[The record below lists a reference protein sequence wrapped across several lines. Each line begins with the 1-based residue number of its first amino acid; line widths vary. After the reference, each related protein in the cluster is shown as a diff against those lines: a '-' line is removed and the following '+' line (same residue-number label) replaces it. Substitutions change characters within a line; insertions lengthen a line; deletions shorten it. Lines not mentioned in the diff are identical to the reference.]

1 VSGALLK
8 KAASLRAWREAN
20 PVKVAAY
27 NERRREEYRSAT
39 AADRDKTCLRC
50 SARFTAPHANALYC
64 PPCKKAV
71 LNARD
76 AAKKRRKRSR
86 QRELL
91 PEGATPPSKRSAAL
105 TPSARFSREKRE
117 TESTGWKMDNP
128 SVA

>member
-1 VSGALLK
+1 VNGALSK

-20 PVKVAAY
+20 PEKVAAY
-27 NERRREEYRSAT
+27 NERRRQEYRSAT

-50 SARFTAPHANALYC
+50 GAGFTAAHANALCC

-76 AAKKRRKRSR
+76 ATKKRRKRSR

-91 PEGATPPSKRSAAL
+91 PAGATPPSKRSAAL
-105 TPSARFSREKRE
+105 TPTPGFREK
-117 TESTGWKMDNP
+117 T
-128 SVA
+128 